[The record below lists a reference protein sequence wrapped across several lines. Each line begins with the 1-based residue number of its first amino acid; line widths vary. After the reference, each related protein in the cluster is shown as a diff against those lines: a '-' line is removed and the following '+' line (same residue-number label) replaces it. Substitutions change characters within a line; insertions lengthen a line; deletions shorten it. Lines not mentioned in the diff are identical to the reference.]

1 MKTQSSSASLS
12 EVAPPITVRYYGGPS
27 KVEAVSCDADEMS
40 ILRSVF
46 LVALLA
52 ASLIWTGC
60 SKKETFRIG
69 LAGASTGI
77 FYIIWQNFY
86 EGAQLAASEINSQG
100 GVLGRPVQLF
110 PTDDQVRVDLGVIEM
125 KKLILRDQVH
135 IVVGGSSSHVG
146 AAQSGLALRYK
157 VPYIIANCT
166 SAVLAEDKGHRY
178 LFQLTPSSRMEA
190 HAVAVFVA
198 KQGWKKI
205 CYLMPDYE
213 WGHTFKR
220 VIDEKLAQIAPET
233 VILREFWP
241 KIDEP
246 EYAPYITA
254 IQAAKPDAVING
266 MAGASIINFTKQAIG
281 YGLFESLPVIGLYD
295 LNALKTLGQDMPE
308 GAVGYNKGAFF
319 SVPGPQMERFVEKF
333 QATYNDY
340 PSATA
345 VFGYEGVHM
354 AKLAAEQAGTLE
366 DRERIVD
373 ALSKLHFE
381 SPRGDLY
388 FREYHNQANA
398 TVYIGFTAKDSRYPF
413 LTYRDT
419 LAVPAEQTWP
429 TIETVQALRSA
440 TQR

>member
-1 MKTQSSSASLS
+1 
-12 EVAPPITVRYYGGPS
+12 
-27 KVEAVSCDADEMS
+27 MS
-40 ILRSVF
+40 ILRHAL

-52 ASLIWTGC
+52 ASLVWTGC
-60 SKKETFRIG
+60 SSKETFRIG

-77 FYIIWQNFY
+77 FYISWQTFY

-100 GVLGRPVQLF
+100 GVLGKPVQLF
-110 PTDDQVRVDLGVIEM
+110 PTDDQVKVDLGVSEM

-146 AAQSGLALRYK
+146 AAQSGIALRYK
-157 VPYIIANCT
+157 VPYIIANCN

-190 HAVAVFVA
+190 YAVAIFVA
-198 KQGWKKI
+198 QQGWKKI
-205 CYLMPDYE
+205 CYVMPDYE

-220 VIDEKLAQIAPET
+220 VVDEKLSQIAPET
-233 VILREFWP
+233 EVLGEFWP

-246 EYAPYITA
+246 EYASYITA

-266 MAGASIINFTKQAIG
+266 LGGASIINFTKQAIG

-295 LNALKTLGQDMPE
+295 LNNLKALGQDMPE
-308 GAVGYNKGAFF
+308 GAVGFHRGAFF
-319 SVPGPQMERFVEKF
+319 SVSGPRMERFVEKF
-333 QATYNDY
+333 QAAYNDY
-340 PSATA
+340 PSANA

-366 DRERIVD
+366 DREQIVD
-373 ALSKLHFE
+373 ALSALRFE
-381 SPRGDLY
+381 SPRGDIY

-398 TVYIGFTAKDSRYPF
+398 SVYIGFTAKDSRYPF

-429 TIETVQALRSA
+429 TLQTVQALRSA
-440 TQR
+440 AQR

>member
-1 MKTQSSSASLS
+1 M
-12 EVAPPITVRYYGGPS
+12 I
-27 KVEAVSCDADEMS
+27 CDAGEMS
-40 ILRSVF
+40 TLRSVF

-60 SKKETFRIG
+60 SREETFRIG

-77 FYIIWQNFY
+77 FYISWQTFY

-110 PTDDQVRVDLGVIEM
+110 PTDDQVKVDLGVSEM

-157 VPYIIANCT
+157 VPYIIANCN

-190 HAVAVFVA
+190 YAVAIFVA
-198 KQGWKKI
+198 QQRWEKI
-205 CYLMPDYE
+205 CYIMPDYE

-220 VIDEKLAQIAPET
+220 VVDEKLAQVAPKT
-233 VILREFWP
+233 RILAEFWP

-246 EYAPYITA
+246 EYASYITA
-254 IQAAKPDAVING
+254 IQAAQPDAVING
-266 MAGASIINFTKQAIG
+266 LAGASIINFTKQAIG
-281 YGLFESLPVIGLYD
+281 YGLFESLPIIAKYD
-295 LNALKTLGQDMPE
+295 LNILKALGQDMPE
-308 GAVGYNKGAFF
+308 GAVGFHGGAFF
-319 SVPGPQMERFVEKF
+319 SVSGPRMDRFVEKF
-333 QATYNDY
+333 QAAYNDY
-340 PSATA
+340 PSAYA
-345 VFGYEGVHM
+345 AFGYEGVHM
-354 AKLAAEQAGTLE
+354 AKLAAERAGTLV

-373 ALSKLHFE
+373 ALSVLRFE
-381 SPRGDLY
+381 SPRGDIY

-398 TVYIGFTAKDSRYPF
+398 NVYIGFTAKDSRYPF

-419 LAVPAEQTWP
+419 LKVPAEQTWP
-429 TIETVQALRSA
+429 SIETVKALRSA
-440 TQR
+440 TRR